1 MKSFIYSNVFTVK
14 KKWKPYGSTL
24 HDSYDQH
31 MQISHQSK
39 TYSQNKTAVMTLIWH
54 YFVRNWV
61 QIIRR
66 CKKSFV
72 KMICKHR
79 VIKETVFTHFSN
91 RGQESNSTSR
101 SIHQNCYQ
109 NANELAS
116 MTFLL
121 SVHIKSRSSRQIIMK
136 VPSVQIIF

>member
-1 MKSFIYSNVFTVK
+1 
-14 KKWKPYGSTL
+14 
-24 HDSYDQH
+24 
-31 MQISHQSK
+31 
-39 TYSQNKTAVMTLIWH
+39 
-54 YFVRNWV
+54 
-61 QIIRR
+61 
-66 CKKSFV
+66 
-72 KMICKHR
+72 MICKHR

-121 SVHIKSRSSRQIIMK
+121 SVHIKSRSSRQIINE
-136 VPSVQIIF
+136 SSLRANYLLRNIQSII